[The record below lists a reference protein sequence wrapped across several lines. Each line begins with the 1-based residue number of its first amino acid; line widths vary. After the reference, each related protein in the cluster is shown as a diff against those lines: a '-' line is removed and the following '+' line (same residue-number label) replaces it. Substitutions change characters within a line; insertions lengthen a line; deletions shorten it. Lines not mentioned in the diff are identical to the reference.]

1 MKYITLIIVAITLLY
16 ACGAKLKAE
25 QEGLMGSIKL
35 TNSFELAE
43 SYGPI
48 DVNLEKAISL
58 DEMLKL
64 FEGKT
69 EKTEYT
75 FEGELNEVCSKAGCW
90 VNIDKGNGET
100 FMVRFKDHFIIP
112 PKTAIGTVAYFH
124 GMAYWDTVSV
134 NLLQHFAEDAG
145 KSKEEVSKIIEPKYE
160 LNFEAD
166 GITLKK

>member
-1 MKYITLIIVAITLLY
+1 MKYITLIIVAITLLSS
-16 ACGAKLKAE
+16 CGNKLKAE
-25 QEGLMGSIKL
+25 QEMLMGLKLANSI
-35 TNSFELAE
+35 ELGE

-48 DVNLEKAISL
+48 DVISDKAISV

-100 FMVRFKDHFIIP
+100 FMVRFKDHFTIP
-112 PKTAIGTVAYFH
+112 PNTAIGTIAYFH

>member
-1 MKYITLIIVAITLLY
+1 MY
-16 ACGAKLKAE
+16 ACGTKLQAEPEAK
-25 QEGLMGSIKL
+25 SIQL
-35 TNSFELAE
+35 GE

-48 DVNLEKAISL
+48 DVNSEKAISVA
-58 DEMLKL
+58 EMLKL

-69 EKTEYT
+69 EYT
-75 FEGELNEVCSKAGCW
+75 FQGELNEVCSKAGCW
-90 VNIDKGNGET
+90 VNIYKGNGET

-134 NLLQHFAEDAG
+134 NLLQHFAEDTG
-145 KSKEEVSKIIEPKYE
+145 KSKEEISKIIEPKYE